1 MKKFFVM
8 QALIITMVLMLMGGV
23 AAQAPLEGEMELDF
37 YPENPIWRG
46 TITGD
51 ISGNMYFTN
60 VGPGR
65 RGEELRGQ
73 TVSFEEV
80 WLITDAEDNMILAG
94 TDEGIVSPNSK
105 YRMNGVVTEAA
116 PEYSH
121 LVGRTVHMSGYI
133 TWDPGTGAPLTAPG
147 TFRIN

>member
-1 MKKFFVM
+1 MKKLIAIPALNITLIVM
-8 QALIITMVLMLMGGV
+8 LLGAVS
-23 AAQAPLEGEMELDF
+23 AQAPLEGAMELDF

-51 ISGNMYFTN
+51 ITGNMYFTN

-73 TVSFEEV
+73 TISFEEV

-116 PEYSH
+116 PAYSH

-133 TWDPGTGAPLTAPG
+133 TWDPDTGAPLTAPG